1 MLCCLSEVGS
11 VEVEVVDLLAK
22 RLQATLYQSGGE
34 AVFLGQFLHQF
45 LGLKT
50 RGFHLGIVHEE
61 AYFRGAEVLR
71 EEMAQSL
78 ALFMVEQLGLRGGR
92 LGMKSVLWCEIIII
106 VSIGIGR
113 VEDLERLIV
122 ELDVLE
128 SVAGDMHRMIV
139 SIDSVKHALPNV
151 AYCIGDEVSS
161 VGRVE
166 AIGRF
171 YQSLIASRDELVV
184 RDVIGAELVST
195 PKDEA

>member
-34 AVFLGQFLHQF
+34 AVFLGQFLEVF
-45 LGLKT
+45 GLKV
-50 RGFHLGIVHEE
+50 GVFHLGIVHEE

-71 EEMAQSL
+71 EEMAQVL
-78 ALFMVEQLGLRGGR
+78 ALFIVEQLGLRGGGI
-92 LGMKSVLWCEIIII
+92 GMKSVLWCEIIVI

-151 AYCIGDEVSS
+151 TYGIGDEVSS

-171 YQSLIASRDELVV
+171 NQSLIAGRISSSWGTLYH
-184 RDVIGAELVST
+184 IFIYIKQSH
-195 PKDEA
+195 